1 MRVAGRILTALV
13 GLFLIM
19 NGVMTALRVPH
30 IVQSF
35 TRFRYTTNQ
44 VGGIGVT
51 LLACT
56 AIYFIPRTAVLG
68 AILLTGYLGG
78 AAVSHLP
85 IGEPETAFFPISIG
99 VLVWLGLFL
108 RDDRLRRLIPLRKKE
123 INQ

>member
-78 AAVSHLP
+78 AAVS
-85 IGEPETAFFPISIG
+85 FDQFDG
-99 VLVWLGLFL
+99 VSDAVNH
-108 RDDRLRRLIPLRKKE
+108 DV
-123 INQ
+123 NQQPGFR